1 MRIAFDVTPL
11 SVRRTGIGNYLRG
24 VLQALTAAAGGEHD
38 VVAFA
43 VAGRSGLATIE
54 DALAGIPVERRFLA
68 VPVESVVRRGW
79 SLLGRPRLERLLRR
93 VDAIHLSD
101 WWHPPQD
108 ATVRASTIYDLVP
121 LHFPEWT
128 TLRTRLGHRATYRAV
143 ARRDLVFAI
152 SNFTRE
158 DVVRSLGVPEER
170 IRVARPGVDPRFTP
184 DGPRA
189 DLGTP
194 YVLTV
199 ATLEPRKNLATLLDA
214 HALLGGD
221 HVLAVVGA
229 EGWGDRPELDGP
241 GIRRLGYVPDDEL
254 PALYRGASA
263 FAFPSRFEGFG
274 MPIVEAM
281 ACGTPVVA
289 SAHPSM
295 DEASGDVA
303 LRAEPDSPD
312 ELAHALGQALRGPEE
327 ERVVRGLEHARRF
340 TWERAGRVF
349 LDGFTGADRDRT

>member
-24 VLQALTAAAGGEHD
+24 VLQGLTAAAGGEHE

-43 VAGRSGLATIE
+43 VAGRSGLETVE
-54 DALAGIPVERRFLA
+54 GALDG
-68 VPVESVVRRGW
+68 VPVETHLVAAPAEAVVRRGW
-79 SLLGRPRLERLLRR
+79 SLLGRPKLERRVGP

-101 WWHPPQD
+101 WWHPPHD
-108 ATVRASTIYDLVP
+108 AALSAATIYDLVP
-121 LHFPEWT
+121 LHFPDWT
-128 TLRTRLGHRATYRAV
+128 TLRTRLGHRGTYRA
-143 ARRDLVFAI
+143 AAERDLVFAI
-152 SNFTRE
+152 SRYTRD

-170 IRVARPGVDPRFTP
+170 IRVAHPGVDPRFTA

-189 DLGTP
+189 DLGAP

-214 HALLGGD
+214 HELLGGE

-229 EGWGDRPELDGP
+229 EGWGDRPELDRP

-254 PALYRGASA
+254 PALYRGAAA

-281 ACGTPVVA
+281 ACGAPVVA

-303 LRAEPDSPD
+303 LRAEPDSAE
-312 ELAHALGQALRGPEE
+312 ELAQALERALRGAAPAAA
-327 ERVVRGLEHARRF
+327 RGLEHARSF

-349 LDGFTGADRDRT
+349 LDAFTGAQDDRT

>member
-24 VLQALTAAAGGEHD
+24 VLQGLTAAAGGEHE

-43 VAGRSGLATIE
+43 LAGRDGLATVE
-54 DALAGIPVERRFLA
+54 DALAGVQVERRFVAAPLEA
-68 VPVESVVRRGW
+68 VARRGW
-79 SLLGRPRLERLLRR
+79 SLLGRPRLERLLGP

-101 WWHPPQD
+101 WWHPPQR
-108 ATVRASTIYDLVP
+108 AAVRASTIYDLVP

-128 TLRTRLGHRATYRAV
+128 TLRTRLGHRATYRAA

-152 SNFTRE
+152 SNYTR
-158 DVVRSLGVPEER
+158 DDAVRSLGVPEER
-170 IRVARPGVDPRFTP
+170 IRVAHPGVDPRFTP
-184 DGPRA
+184 EGPRA
-189 DLGTP
+189 DLGAP

-214 HALLGGD
+214 HQVIGGE

-229 EGWGDRPELDGP
+229 EGWGDRPELDRP
-241 GIRRLGYVPDDEL
+241 DIRRLGYVPDDEL
-254 PALYRGASA
+254 PALYRGAAA

-303 LRAEPDSPD
+303 LRAEPDSAE
-312 ELAHALGQALRGPEE
+312 ELAQALDRALRGAAPPAAL
-327 ERVVRGLEHARRF
+327 GIEHARSF
-340 TWERAGRVF
+340 TWERAGRVC
-349 LDGFTGADRDRT
+349 LDAFTGADGGRT

>member
-24 VLQALTAAAGGEHD
+24 VLQGLTAVAGGEHE

-43 VAGRSGLATIE
+43 VAGRSGLATVE
-54 DALAGIPVERRFLA
+54 GALDGVPVDRRLVAAPVEA
-68 VPVESVVRRGW
+68 AVRRGW
-79 SLLGRPRLERLLRR
+79 SLLGRPKLERLLGP
-93 VDAIHLSD
+93 VDAVHVSD

-108 ATVRASTIYDLVP
+108 AALSAATIYDLVP

-128 TLRTRLGHRATYRAV
+128 TLRTRLGHRATYRA
-143 ARRDLVFAI
+143 ARRHDLVFAI
-152 SNFTRE
+152 SGYTRD

-170 IRVARPGVDPRFTP
+170 IRVAHPGVDPRFTP
-184 DGPRA
+184 DGPAA
-189 DLGTP
+189 DPGAP

-214 HALLGGD
+214 HALLGGE

-229 EGWGDRPELDGP
+229 EGWGDRPELDRP
-241 GIRRLGYVPDDEL
+241 GIRRLGYVADDEL
-254 PALYRGASA
+254 PALYRGAAA

-303 LRAEPDSPD
+303 LRAAPDSAE
-312 ELAHALGQALRGPEE
+312 ELAQALDRALRGGAPPA
-327 ERVVRGLEHARRF
+327 VLGIEHARRF

-349 LDGFTGADRDRT
+349 LDGFTGADGGRA